1 MEYRNL
7 GRSGLKVS
15 ALSFGSWVTFD
26 KQVDVD
32 AAVEEMKTA
41 FDGGMN
47 FFDNAEAYEQ
57 GKSELVMGKAL
68 KKLGWKRDEYVVS
81 TKIFWGGS
89 GPNQIG
95 LSRKHLLEG
104 TRAALERL
112 QLEYVDL
119 VFCHRPDP
127 ETPIE
132 ETVRAMSYLVN
143 QGYALYWGTS
153 EWSAYAIRAAYDI
166 AAREHL
172 VPPTMEQPEYNMLFR
187 ERFEVEYD
195 PLYRDFGMG
204 TTIWSPLSSGILTGK
219 YGKGIS
225 EGRLTLSGYEWLRE
239 RWESEDGR
247 KQIGTVEKLRP
258 VADGL
263 GASLAQLALA
273 WTLKNPNV
281 STCITGAS
289 RTSQITEN
297 LKAMDIL
304 PKLTDEIMEELDK
317 ILDNKP
323 KFPRNWRRWGG

>member
-7 GRSGLKVS
+7 GKSGLKVS

-26 KQVDVD
+26 AQMDV
-32 AAVEEMKTA
+32 AAAAESMQIA
-41 FDGGMN
+41 FDGGVN
-47 FFDNAEAYEQ
+47 FFDNAEAYAQ
-57 GKSELVMGKAL
+57 GKSETIMGKAL
-68 KKLGWKRDEYVVS
+68 KKLAWKRSDYIVS
-81 TKIFWGGS
+81 TKIFWAGP
-89 GPNQIG
+89 GPNDTG

-104 TRAALERL
+104 TMAALARL

-119 VFCHRPDP
+119 IFCHRPDP

-143 QGYALYWGTS
+143 QGYAMYWGTS
-153 EWSAYAIRAAYDI
+153 EWSAYEIRTAYDVAI
-166 AAREHL
+166 QEHL

-195 PLYRDFGMG
+195 PLYRDIGLG
-204 TTIWSPLSSGILTGK
+204 TTIWSPLASGILTGK

-225 EGRLTLSGYEWLRE
+225 EGRLTLAGYEWLKE
-239 RWESEDGR
+239 RWESEDG
-247 KQIGTVEKLRP
+247 KKKIQAVEKLRP
-258 VADGL
+258 LAQGV

-273 WTLKNPNV
+273 WTIKNPNV

-289 RTSQITEN
+289 KPSQIRDN
-297 LKAMDIL
+297 LKALDIL
-304 PKLTDEIMEELDK
+304 PKLTDSLMAEIDS

-323 KFPRNWRRWGG
+323 SFPRNWRTVS

>member
-7 GRSGLKVS
+7 GRSGLRVS

-26 KQVDVD
+26 TQIDVD
-32 AAVEEMKTA
+32 AAVQEMKMA

-47 FFDNAEAYEQ
+47 FFDNAEAYAQ
-57 GKSELVMGKAL
+57 GKSEIIMGKAL

-81 TKIFWGGS
+81 TKIFWGGT
-89 GPNQIG
+89 GPNQNG
-95 LSRKHLLEG
+95 LSRKHVLEG
-104 TRAALERL
+104 TMAALERL
-112 QLEYVDL
+112 QLKYVDL
-119 VFCHRPDP
+119 VFCHRPDFH
-127 ETPIE
+127 TPIE

-153 EWSAYAIRAAYDI
+153 EWSAYDIRSAYDI
-166 AAREHL
+166 AMREHL

-195 PLYRDFGMG
+195 RLYQDFGLG
-204 TTIWSPLSSGILTGK
+204 TTIWSPLSSGVLTGK

-225 EGRLTLSGYEWLRE
+225 AGRLILPGYEWLRE
-239 RWESEDGR
+239 RWESDDGR
-247 KQIGTVEKLRP
+247 KKIETVEKLRP

-263 GASLAQLALA
+263 GVTLAQLALA
-273 WTLKNPNV
+273 WVLKNPRV

-289 RTSQITEN
+289 KTSQITEN

-304 PKLTDEIMEELDK
+304 PKLTDSVMEEIEN
-317 ILDNKP
+317 ILENRP
-323 KFPRNWRRWGG
+323 EFPRDWRA